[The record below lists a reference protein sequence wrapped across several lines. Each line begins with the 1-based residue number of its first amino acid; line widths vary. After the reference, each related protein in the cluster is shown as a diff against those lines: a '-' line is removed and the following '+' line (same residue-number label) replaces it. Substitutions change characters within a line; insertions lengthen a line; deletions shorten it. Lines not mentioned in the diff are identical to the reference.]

1 MSPKSPSDD
10 PEHDSGS
17 EPSSRTDRPATR
29 HSATCLAR
37 AAYRHLAGL
46 WPLLA
51 LGAVGAA
58 IVFTSDAPSIYA
70 VAVALGTLGVAVGV
84 RISAVSAA
92 SGPLGGMTLRLRDPR
107 IVLPIVGSALHLFL
121 LVRVLTEPTN
131 GYDIVLWLA
140 GMAAFGLSFLN
151 LNALRNLRYP
161 FPLVDTAIV
170 AALMLACIA
179 LHAHDLRDWYYA
191 AIGDEIGFFLRVRQ
205 ILEEGIERP
214 FSLQGV
220 YHNSPMLNSIYQASV
235 SWIFGGGAWGWKFSS
250 VLSIAIALPAIY
262 ILGYMFAGR
271 IAGIVAAGVLVS
283 SHYVM
288 AFTHIGYTNLDALAI
303 TAWAMLAFIV
313 GSKQKSASILFVAGI
328 AAGLALYTALP
339 ARAIFPLFAAWV
351 IISRMGLR
359 QLYSLWPIALGFA
372 VCGLP
377 FLIANGLDG
386 ILITGQETISPNSRF
401 DSEIGDPFIRIVDN
415 LESNLLVWWWND
427 HMSHYTS
434 GSLLDAVSGVLA
446 IIGIGVAVGK
456 WRPSDKMLIAWLG
469 VTMIGTAVMSPYS
482 YIPLTRMHSTLIPL
496 ALLSGV
502 GVSECLGW
510 IKGYR
515 TYKYVAVAGLLV
527 VILALNVWRF
537 QVTTPNALP
546 HYSLESLAIK
556 AWQSDECGADN
567 DTLFVG
573 RDGHLVDLVLLTYI
587 PEGERPRVV
596 GYEDPLVLP
605 PGPACKI
612 FFRPDDPQA
621 QQRLQILEDVFSMQS
636 TVVANPR
643 GHSYVEVIR

>member
-1 MSPKSPSDD
+1 MKDIETDSDCAVTHG
-10 PEHDSGS
+10 ETSAA
-17 EPSSRTDRPATR
+17 SSLWSKVRRDAPTP
-29 HSATCLAR
+29 
-37 AAYRHLAGL
+37 RHLVGL

-51 LGAVGAA
+51 LGAVSVA

-84 RISAVSAA
+84 RVSAVSAA
-92 SGPLGGMTLRLRDPR
+92 SGPLGSIALRLRDPR
-107 IVLPIVGSALHLFL
+107 IILSVVGSALHLFL

-131 GYDIVLWLA
+131 GYDIVLWA
-140 GMAAFGLSFLN
+140 GGIAAFGISFFN
-151 LNALRNLRYP
+151 LNALRNLRYRI
-161 FPLVDTAIV
+161 PLVDAAIV

-191 AIGDEIGFFLRVRQ
+191 AIGDDIGFFLRVRE
-205 ILEEGIERP
+205 ILESGIRDP
-214 FSLQGV
+214 FAIDGM
-220 YHNSPMLNSIYQASV
+220 YGNSPMLNSIYQASV
-235 SWIFGGGAWGWKFSS
+235 SWIFGGGVWGWKFSS
-250 VLSIAIALPAIY
+250 VLSVAVTVPAIY
-262 ILGYMFAGR
+262 GLGRLFAGR
-271 IAGIVAAGVLVS
+271 IAGVVAAGVLVS

-288 AFTHIGYTNLDALAI
+288 AFTHIGYTHLDALPV
-303 TAWAMLAFIV
+303 TAWAVLAFIV
-313 GSKQKSASILFVAGI
+313 GNRRKSAPILF
-328 AAGLALYTALP
+328 AAGVLAGLGLYTALP
-339 ARAIFPLFAAWV
+339 ARVIFPLLAVWL
-351 IISRMGLR
+351 IINRVGLR
-359 QLYSLWPIALGFA
+359 RLAGLWPVALGFA
-372 VCGLP
+372 VCALP
-377 FLIANGLDG
+377 FLVTNGAQTFLVMGLD
-386 ILITGQETISPNSRF
+386 TISPASRYS
-401 DSEIGDPFIRIVDN
+401 SEIGNPLSRIAGN
-415 LESNLLVWWWND
+415 LEHNLLVWWWND

-434 GSLLDAVSGVLA
+434 GSLLDVVSGVLA
-446 IIGIGVAVGK
+446 IVGIGIAVGK
-456 WRPSDKMLIAWLG
+456 WRPSDKLLLAWLIMT
-469 VTMIGTAVMSPYS
+469 VAATAIAAPYS
-482 YIPLTRMHSTLIPL
+482 HPPLTRMHSTLIPL

-502 GVSECLGW
+502 GVSECLNW

-537 QVTTPNALP
+537 QVTTPNILP

-621 QQRLQILEDVFSMQS
+621 QQRLQILDDVFSMRS
-636 TVVANPR
+636 TVVANPS
-643 GHSYVEVIR
+643 GHTYVEVIR